1 VHPSNIKQQAKK
13 RSVDK
18 DDLVRS
24 APGIHS
30 EKSRTWELISAAL
43 INRAAG
49 EVISPRSNYHRVTVA
64 LTAIRGV
71 AHIEGGPERSL
82 LFSPGELSFTP
93 GGVSTRTILP
103 AARVMQAAQ
112 RPATYDTIIS
122 EIVRGGSVHFEPRHP
137 INDPL
142 VLQIVSTLA
151 YEMESGFLDHILVD
165 ALNTALAVRIVRH
178 FVDPLKI
185 AQPSSNGMSR
195 ERLRRVCDYI
205 EAHLDDRLTLAD
217 LAGVACLSPYH
228 FSRSFKQSVGVGPQ
242 RYVMERRIERAK
254 ALMRRTRQPLASI
267 ALEVGFTDQSHLTG
281 VFRRET
287 GMTPGRF
294 RAALA

>member
-1 VHPSNIKQQAKK
+1 MHT
-13 RSVDK
+13 VDR

-30 EKSRTWELISAAL
+30 EKSRTWELISADI
-43 INRAAG
+43 INRVAG

-64 LTAIRGV
+64 LSAIRGV
-71 AHIEGGPERSL
+71 AHIEGGLARPL
-82 LFSPGELSFTP
+82 LFLPGELSFTP

-103 AARVMQAAQ
+103 AARVIQAAQ

-122 EIVRGGSVHFEPRHP
+122 EIVRGGGLHFEPRHP

-142 VLQIVSTLA
+142 ASQIVSTIA
-151 YEMESGFLDHILVD
+151 NEMESGFLDNILVD
-165 ALNTALAVRIVRH
+165 ALNTALAVRMVRL
-178 FVDPLKI
+178 FVDPSKI
-185 AQPSSNGMSR
+185 TLAPSNGLSR
-195 ERLRRVCDYI
+195 ERLQRVCDYI

-228 FSRSFKQSVGVGPQ
+228 FSRSFKQAVGVGPQ

-254 ALMRRTRQPLASI
+254 ILIRRTRQPLASI

>member
-1 VHPSNIKQQAKK
+1 MHT
-13 RSVDK
+13 VDR

-30 EKSRTWELISAAL
+30 EKSRTWELISADI

-64 LTAIRGV
+64 VSAIRGV
-71 AHIEGGPERSL
+71 AHIEGGPARPL
-82 LFSPGELSFTP
+82 LFLPGELSFTP

-103 AARVMQAAQ
+103 AARVIQAAQ

-122 EIVRGGSVHFEPRHP
+122 EIVRGGGLHFEPRHP

-142 VLQIVSTLA
+142 ASQIVSTIA
-151 YEMESGFLDHILVD
+151 NEMESGFLDNILVD
-165 ALNTALAVRIVRH
+165 ALNTALAVRMVRL
-178 FVDPLKI
+178 FVDPSKI
-185 AQPSSNGMSR
+185 TLAPSNGLSR
-195 ERLRRVCDYI
+195 ERLQRVCDYI

-228 FSRSFKQSVGVGPQ
+228 FSRSFKQAVGVGPQ

-254 ALMRRTRQPLASI
+254 ILMRRTRQPLASI